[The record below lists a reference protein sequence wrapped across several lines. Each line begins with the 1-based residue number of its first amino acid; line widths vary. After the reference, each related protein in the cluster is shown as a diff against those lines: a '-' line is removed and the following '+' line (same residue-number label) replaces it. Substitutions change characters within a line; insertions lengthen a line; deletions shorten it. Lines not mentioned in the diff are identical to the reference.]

1 MSRYG
6 IEVVEVKEAPEITD
20 DDVISQSEAAALLG
34 VSAPSVVQAINRGK
48 YTVVWDLEKDGGM
61 RSARLLLRR
70 EVEAA
75 AAGHS
80 LSRAPRRQAPATSPQ

>member
-61 RSARLLLRR
+61 RSARLLLRS

-80 LSRAPRRQAPATSPQ
+80 LSRAPRRQAPVISP